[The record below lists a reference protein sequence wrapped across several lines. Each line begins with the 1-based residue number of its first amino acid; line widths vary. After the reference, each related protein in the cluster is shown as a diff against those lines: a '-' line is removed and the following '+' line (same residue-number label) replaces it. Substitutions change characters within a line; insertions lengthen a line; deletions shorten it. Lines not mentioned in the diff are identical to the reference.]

1 MTTLPQTTTVRLP
14 QNAVAGVPGGVY
26 PPGAAINATSAFQMT
41 GADVWRVIRAN
52 LWLIIILSLLGGTI
66 GYLGY
71 RWRLATHPSYTA
83 TGLLEI
89 RTEILTD
96 PVTDKIRD
104 MSDTR
109 ITTLARTQAEMLKSA
124 DILSEALTNDTIRKT
139 EWFKGFLK
147 KDEKGELKPD
157 AVEAKK
163 DLEKNFGAAAVPDTA
178 IVRVSMTCAN
188 AGDAAS
194 ILTELVESHLQK
206 QRSKATGL
214 IDRRNAALR
223 TIQDSFTREIDRL
236 STDVRT
242 SQETLAR
249 EGGGVE
255 GMFSTLE
262 AELRALMEAKAKA
275 TSEYDEAK
283 GAAESAKE
291 QIANGLV
298 PFEVQRAIE
307 NDGILNS
314 LTLEQTRT
322 TVQEV
327 VGLETYGKEH
337 KDIVRS
343 SAAAAEFDK
352 KMSERRD
359 SLRLKYGQPYLAMLE
374 STAKEKLDRIDKI
387 NKEIAALKEKHVLLS
402 SETGRLQ
409 LQKEMLKDQTE
420 QRQQVNNVI
429 NNLNAS
435 QTSDRDSL
443 MPISWATKPIL
454 PDAPSSPKLLIFLP
468 GGIVLGLGLAL
479 GIAFLREFLD
489 DTVRS
494 PRDLVRVGQMNVLGM
509 IADSDDDPQV
519 ANAKLP
525 IFDAPHSLT
534 AEQFRQ
540 VRTRLQHGIA
550 LDATRSI
557 MVTGP
562 GAMDGKTTVAA
573 NLAAGLALNGRKI
586 LLVDANFRRPEIH
599 RLFSIGNEKGFSDV
613 LNGTSAFDEC
623 VHATRIPNLSIM
635 CSGPK
640 PLNVTELF
648 ESQLLIDFIERAL
661 EEHDHVV
668 FDSAPFLVVSESV
681 AMASRVD
688 GVVTVVRAH
697 SESRGLLQRMR
708 DALRQVRAEHMG
720 VVLNAVRTQVG
731 GYYGRNIKAYYT
743 YNNEA

>member
-1 MTTLPQTTTVRLP
+1 
-14 QNAVAGVPGGVY
+14 
-26 PPGAAINATSAFQMT
+26 
-41 GADVWRVIRAN
+41 
-52 LWLIIILSLLGGTI
+52 
-66 GYLGY
+66 
-71 RWRLATHPSYTA
+71 
-83 TGLLEI
+83 
-89 RTEILTD
+89 
-96 PVTDKIRD
+96 
-104 MSDTR
+104 
-109 ITTLARTQAEMLKSA
+109 
-124 DILSEALTNDTIRKT
+124 
-139 EWFKGFLK
+139 
-147 KDEKGELKPD
+147 
-157 AVEAKK
+157 
-163 DLEKNFGAAAVPDTA
+163 A

-188 AGDAAS
+188 AGDAWT
-194 ILTELVESHLQK
+194 ILKEIVDLHLRE
-206 QRSKATGL
+206 QRSKAEGSVT
-214 IDRRNAALR
+214 RRSNALR
-223 TIQDSFTREIDRL
+223 AIRDSFKNEIDQL
-236 STDVRT
+236 TASVRT
-242 SQETLAR
+242 TQEHLAR

-255 GMFSTLE
+255 GMFSTLA
-262 AELRALMEAKAKA
+262 AELQAMMEARAKA

-283 GAAESAKE
+283 AAADSARD

-322 TVQEV
+322 AVQEV
-327 VGLETYGKEH
+327 VGLETWGKEH
-337 KDIVRS
+337 KDIGRLG
-343 SAAAAEFDK
+343 AAATEYDK
-352 KMSERRD
+352 KLNDRRD
-359 SLRLKYGQPYLAMLE
+359 YLRLKLASPYLAMLE
-374 STAKEKLDRIDKI
+374 STAKEKQDRIKKI
-387 NKEIAALKEKHVLLS
+387 NDEIGVLKERHALLS
-402 SETGRLQ
+402 SETARLQ
-409 LQKEMLKDQTE
+409 LDKEMLQDQTR
-420 QRQQVNNVI
+420 QRQQVNDVI

-435 QTSDRDSL
+435 QTSDPNSM
-443 MPISWATKPIL
+443 MPISWAQQPIV
-454 PDAPSSPKLLIFLP
+454 PDAPSWPKLLVFVPAGLI
-468 GGIVLGLGLAL
+468 LGLGLAM
-479 GIAFLREFLD
+479 GIAFLRELLD

-540 VRTRLQHGIA
+540 VRTRLQHGMA
-550 LDATRSI
+550 LDAMRSI

-562 GAMDGKTTVAA
+562 SAMDGKTTVAA
-573 NLAAGLALNGRKI
+573 NLAAGLALNGRKV

-599 RLFSIGNEKGFSDV
+599 RLFSISNEKGLSDV
-613 LNGTSAFDEC
+613 LNGTSALEEC

-668 FDSAPFLVVSESV
+668 FDSAPFLVVSESA

-708 DALRQVRAEHMG
+708 DTLKQVRAEHIG

-743 YNNEA
+743 YNDKA